1 MERTAMSRKEFERGA
16 VFGRVDGG
24 MLTLKDAAVLTGMS
38 YRQAKRLYRRYREE
52 GPAGLVHRSVGRTSN
67 HAREESEKERILE
80 IVREQYGGSVE
91 RGAGQRLGP
100 TLVTEQLWEDHGIRI
115 PRMTLQDWMKESGL
129 WSRVRRSKPK
139 AKRRERR
146 AHFGELVQFDGSFH
160 DWFEGR
166 GEREGRRSCV
176 MNMVDD
182 ATGTTLLRF
191 GEQET
196 IWAAVNILQEWIEK
210 YGVPRALYT
219 DWKNVYKRQPTAAE
233 EAAGEVGL
241 TQFGRMCAKLGI
253 EIIAASSPQAKG
265 RVERSNG
272 TQQDRLIK
280 KMRLR
285 GIAED
290 AAANVYVESVYL
302 PAYNARY
309 AVAPASAV
317 DYHLPRNP
325 AQRDEDVFCL
335 EHVRTVGNDFVVQ
348 FGKLALQLDRGARGR
363 VPAGSKVVVRETQ
376 DGALRVFHISRLHG
390 ERECR
395 WTPAAPR
402 VPKVPGKASA
412 PASTTK
418 QPNRPPSDHPW
429 RGRFRT
435 PRAASAS
442 DSTLPPTGGSSR
454 VPLVET
460 T

>member
-1 MERTAMSRKEFERGA
+1 MKEAG
-16 VFGRVDGG
+16 
-24 MLTLKDAAVLTGMS
+24 VLLGIS
-38 YRQAKRLYRRYREE
+38 YRQAKRLYQRYRTE
-52 GPAGLVHRSVGRTSN
+52 GPAGLVHRSVGRASN
-67 HAREESEKERILE
+67 HAREASEKDRVLE
-80 IVREQYGGSVE
+80 IVRAQYGGRAE
-91 RGAGQRLGP
+91 RGPGQRLGP
-100 TLVTEQLWEDHGIRI
+100 TLVAEHLWEDHGIRV
-115 PRMTLQDWMKESGL
+115 PRTTLQDWMSQAEL
-129 WSRVRRSKPK
+129 WSRVRRSRPK
-139 AKRRERR
+139 TKRRERR
-146 AHFGELVQFDGSFH
+146 AHFGELVQLDGSFH

-196 IWAAVNILQEWIEK
+196 IWAAVDVLRAWIEK

-253 EIIAASSPQAKG
+253 EIIAAGSPQAKG

-285 GIAED
+285 GIADD
-290 AAANVYVESVYL
+290 AAANAYVESVYL

-317 DYHLPRNP
+317 DYHLPRDP

-335 EHVRTVGNDFVVQ
+335 EHIRSVGNDFVVQ
-348 FGKLALQLDRGARGR
+348 FGKRALQLDRKARGW
-363 VPAGSKVVVRETQ
+363 VPAGSKVLVRETQ
-376 DGALRVFHISRLHG
+376 DGELRVIHVSRLHG

-395 WTPAAPR
+395 WAPAAPR
-402 VPKVPGKASA
+402 APKPESSTAA
-412 PASTTK
+412 PLPK
-418 QPNRPPSDHPW
+418 PPRKPNRPSAAHPW
-429 RGRFRT
+429 RRPIVIEPVTR
-435 PRAASAS
+435 
-442 DSTLPPTGGSSR
+442 L
-454 VPLVET
+454 
-460 T
+460 

>member
-16 VFGRVDGG
+16 VFGRVERGE
-24 MLTLKDAAVLTGMS
+24 LPIKEAAVLLRLS
-38 YRQAKRLYRRYREE
+38 YRQAKRLYPRYRDE
-52 GPAGLVHRSVGRTSN
+52 GPAGLVHRSVGRVSN
-67 HAREESEKERILE
+67 HAREESEKDRVLD
-80 IVREQYGGSVE
+80 IVREQYGGRAE
-91 RGAGQRLGP
+91 RGAGQRFGP
-100 TLVTEQLWEDHGIRI
+100 TLVEEHLWEDHGIRI
-115 PRMTLQDWMKESGL
+115 PRTTLQDWMKEAEL
-129 WSRVRRSKPK
+129 WSRVRRSRPSK
-139 AKRRERR
+139 KRRERR

-166 GEREGRRSCV
+166 GERGGRRSCV

-196 IWAAVNILQEWIEK
+196 IWAAVDILRAWIEK

-219 DWKNVYKRQPTAAE
+219 DWKNVYKRQPTSAE
-233 EAAGEVGL
+233 EAAGEAGH

-253 EIIAASSPQAKG
+253 EIIAANSPQAKG

-280 KMRLR
+280 KMRVR
-285 GIAED
+285 GIED
-290 AAANVYVESVYL
+290 DAGANAYVESVYL

-325 AQRDEDVFCL
+325 AQRDADVFCL
-335 EHVRTVGNDFVVQ
+335 EHPRTVGNDFVVQ
-348 FGKLALQLDRGARGR
+348 FDKRALQLDRAARGR
-363 VPAGSKVVVRETQ
+363 VPAGSKVVVREAQ
-376 DGALRVFHISRLHG
+376 DGALRVFHISHLTG

-402 VPKVPGKASA
+402 VGKA
-412 PASTTK
+412 PAKATVPTAK
-418 QPNRPPSDHPW
+418 EPNRAPSDHPW

-435 PRAASAS
+435 PRDAMASAGA
-442 DSTLPPTGGSSR
+442 PPPGGGS
-454 VPLVET
+454 
-460 T
+460 

>member
-16 VFGRVDGG
+16 VFGRVEGG
-24 MLTLKDAAVLTGMS
+24 GLSMKEAGVLLGIS
-38 YRQAKRLYRRYREE
+38 YRQAKRLYQRYRTE
-52 GPAGLVHRSVGRTSN
+52 GPAGLVHRSVGRASN
-67 HAREESEKERILE
+67 HAREASEKDRVLE
-80 IVREQYGGSVE
+80 IVRAQYGGRAE
-91 RGAGQRLGP
+91 RGPGQRLGP
-100 TLVTEQLWEDHGIRI
+100 TLVAEHLWEDHGIRV
-115 PRMTLQDWMKESGL
+115 PRTTLQDWMSQAEL
-129 WSRVRRSKPK
+129 WSRVRRSRPK
-139 AKRRERR
+139 TKRRERR
-146 AHFGELVQFDGSFH
+146 AHFGELVQLDGSFH

-196 IWAAVNILQEWIEK
+196 IWAAVDVLRAWIEK

-253 EIIAASSPQAKG
+253 EIIAAGSPQAKG

-285 GIAED
+285 GIADD
-290 AAANVYVESVYL
+290 AAANAYVESVYL

-317 DYHLPRNP
+317 DYHLPRDP

-335 EHVRTVGNDFVVQ
+335 EHIRSVGNDFVVQ
-348 FGKLALQLDRGARGR
+348 FGKRALQLDRKARGW
-363 VPAGSKVVVRETQ
+363 VPAGSKVLVRETQ
-376 DGALRVFHISRLHG
+376 DGELRVIHVSRLHG

-395 WTPAAPR
+395 WAPAAPR
-402 VPKVPGKASA
+402 APKPESSTAA
-412 PASTTK
+412 PLPK
-418 QPNRPPSDHPW
+418 PPRKPNRPSAAHPW
-429 RGRFRT
+429 RRPIVIEPVTR
-435 PRAASAS
+435 
-442 DSTLPPTGGSSR
+442 L
-454 VPLVET
+454 
-460 T
+460 